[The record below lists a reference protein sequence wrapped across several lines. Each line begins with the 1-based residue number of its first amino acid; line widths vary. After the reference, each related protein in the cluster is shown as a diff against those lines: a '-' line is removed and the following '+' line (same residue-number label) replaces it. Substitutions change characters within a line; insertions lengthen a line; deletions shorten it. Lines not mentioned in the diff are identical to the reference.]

1 MMSLIYLGAYS
12 QDYQISANGS
22 QSVMACTTGDVYAWG
37 CNGESSAD
45 GRLGVGNMSSSSIYR
60 PTKVNMPAEAGK
72 IQHVDGSSGAFLL
85 AINCDGEVWIWGDNG
100 SRQCGNTNA
109 TETIV
114 KVPVYLMS
122 GESNPSNPTA
132 KLTGA
137 KAISGGAGR
146 LLEKIELF
154 DIYEGAQIGEDKK
167 SMAFNIKL
175 ASDIADVTDEMTDAV
190 MEKVVKALGDA
201 FGAQMRA

>member
-1 MMSLIYLGAYS
+1 MRKNILLLMMSLIYLGAYS

-85 AINCDGEVWIWGDNG
+85 AINCDGGTIHRTG
-100 SRQCGNTNA
+100 SSSICHSYTTPRRYRCTR
-109 TETIV
+109 
-114 KVPVYLMS
+114 
-122 GESNPSNPTA
+122 PSRN
-132 KLTGA
+132 
-137 KAISGGAGR
+137 
-146 LLEKIELF
+146 
-154 DIYEGAQIGEDKK
+154 
-167 SMAFNIKL
+167 N
-175 ASDIADVTDEMTDAV
+175 
-190 MEKVVKALGDA
+190 
-201 FGAQMRA
+201 